1 MSVLHLARPEVRA
14 LKPYSSARMEAS
26 GGKIMLNAN
35 ENPWPPLG
43 AEGDLNRYPDPQPPA
58 LVRALA
64 NLYGVHGDQ
73 VLVGRGSDEAIDL
86 LVRGFCR
93 PGVDAVAI
101 CPPTFGM
108 YAVAAGIQGAR
119 LIEAP
124 LDAAFDLDPS
134 ALLSRI
140 DAEARVVFLCSPN
153 NPTGGTTSL
162 ATIEHIAASLHDRAL
177 VIVDEAYV
185 EFADEPSAASL
196 LPRQPNLGVLRT
208 LSKAH
213 ALAGARIGSLLAAP
227 DIVGLLRRIMPPY
240 PLPTPCVEAALAA
253 LTPAAL
259 AETSRRV
266 ALLRRERERLA
277 RALAKMSS
285 VIDVL
290 PSQANFIAVRFVDAD
305 RVYREA
311 IAAGIVLRDIGRYPG
326 LADCLRLSVGSPE
339 ENDRVLAML
348 ENLRVAA

>member
-26 GGKIMLNAN
+26 GGKILLNAN

-43 AEGDLNRYPDPQPPA
+43 TDGDLNRYPDPQPQQ

-64 NLYGVHGDQ
+64 DLYGVQIDQ

-86 LVRGFCR
+86 LVRAFCR
-93 PGVDAVAI
+93 ANVDAVAI

-124 LDAAFDLDPS
+124 LDDAFALDPS

-140 DAEARVVFLCSPN
+140 DAETRVVFLCSPN

-162 ATIEHIAASLHDRAL
+162 ATIEHIAASLHDRAI
-177 VIVDEAYV
+177 VVVDEAYA
-185 EFADEPSAASL
+185 EFSDAPSAASL
-196 LPRQPNLGVLRT
+196 LPRQPNLCVLRT

-213 ALAGARIGSLLAAP
+213 ALAGARIGSLLAAGE
-227 DIVGLLRRIMPPY
+227 IVGLLRRIMPPY

-253 LTPAAL
+253 LTPPAL
-259 AETSRRV
+259 AESSRRV

-277 RALAKMSS
+277 RALEKLPG
-285 VIDVL
+285 VIHVL
-290 PSQANFIAVRFVDAD
+290 PSQANFIAVRCVDAD
-305 RVYREA
+305 RVYREVL
-311 IAAGIVLRDIGRYPG
+311 AAGIVLRDIGRYPG
-326 LADCLRLSVGSPE
+326 LAGCLRLSVGAPD
-339 ENDRVLAML
+339 ENDRVLAVL
-348 ENLRVAA
+348 ANQRVAA